1 MDGLVDWLVGF
12 GGGGVCL
19 SRPPP
24 RPAPVCVWPFT
35 LLLTFRRTHT
45 HRHLDY
51 LEMNSQAANHDFDSS
66 GEGTNRCVAR
76 PGLPMPNVSAR
87 FVTHKHTSI

>member
-1 MDGLVDWLVGF
+1 MLVAPPAP
-12 GGGGVCL
+12 
-19 SRPPP
+19 SRPGLCV
-24 RPAPVCVWPFT
+24 AIHPVAYVSPH
-35 LLLTFRRTHT
+35 THT